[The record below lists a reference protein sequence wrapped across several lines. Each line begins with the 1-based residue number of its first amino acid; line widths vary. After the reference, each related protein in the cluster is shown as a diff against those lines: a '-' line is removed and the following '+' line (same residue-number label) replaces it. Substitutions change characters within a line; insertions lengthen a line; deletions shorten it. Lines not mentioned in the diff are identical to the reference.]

1 MPGARRNPRSEIR
14 NHMSAIIVDNGLV
27 HYEALG
33 RGKPVMFLHGWLGS
47 WRYWMPTMEAVSDR
61 YRTYAFDLWGYG
73 DSDKSSKRYEIEAY
87 IALIGQFM
95 DELGLMQSPL
105 IGHALGAVA
114 AVLFAARNPD
124 RVTKVMAVGMPLNGN
139 AINRKLATG
148 GDSALDRVIGRRQ
161 AQQAY
166 PDVAVEAD
174 KADASVVTLSTR
186 SVTSLDMRIELERIT
201 LPLLIVHGDKDAIIA
216 PPATDALQDLETN
229 IRHIGFKDSMHFP
242 MIEEAAKFQRLGRDF
257 LESDLASLELK
268 DEWKRRSR

>member
-1 MPGARRNPRSEIR
+1 
-14 NHMSAIIVDNGLV
+14 MSAIIVDNGLV

-33 RGKPVMFLHGWLGS
+33 RGKPVIFLHGWLGS

-73 DSDKSSKRYEIEAY
+73 DSDKSPRRYEISSY
-87 IALIGQFM
+87 VALLGQFM
-95 DELGLMQSPL
+95 DELGLMQAPL
-105 IGHALGAVA
+105 IGHALGALA
-114 AVLFAARNPD
+114 AVLFAALNPD
-124 RVTKVMAVGMPLNGN
+124 RVTKLLTVGMPLNGN
-139 AINRKLATG
+139 AINRKLTAS
-148 GDSALDRVIGRRQ
+148 GDSALDRTIGRRQ

-166 PDVAVEAD
+166 PDVALEAD
-174 KADASVVTLSTR
+174 KADQSVVALSTR
-186 SVTSLDMRIELERIT
+186 SIASLEVRTELERIN

-216 PPATDALQDLETN
+216 PPAPDALQDLENN

-242 MIEEAAKFQRLGRDF
+242 MIEEAAKFQRLVRDF